1 MRNRRR
7 PVTFFQA
14 VLHERCPRCRE
25 GPLFRGPLWRG
36 SLAMHACCSVCGL
49 RYEREPGYFL
59 GAMYFSYALSIPGVL
74 VLILVI
80 WRVSGWS
87 YDVVIG
93 AAVVA
98 WLPFVPAVTR
108 WARVLWIH
116 FDRYIDP

>member
-1 MRNRRR
+1 MH
-7 PVTFFQA
+7 Q
-14 VLHERCPRCRE
+14 RCP
-25 GPLFRGPLWRG
+25 L
-36 SLAMHACCSVCGL
+36 CGL

-59 GAMYFSYALSIPGVL
+59 GAMYFSYVLSIPAVL

-80 WRVSGWS
+80 WHVSGWP
-87 YDVVIG
+87 YDVAIG

-116 FDRYIDP
+116 FDRRIDP

>member
-1 MRNRRR
+1 
-7 PVTFFQA
+7 VTFFQA
-14 VLHERCPRCRE
+14 ILHERCPRCRE
-25 GPLFRGPLWRG
+25 GPLFRAPLWRG
-36 SLAMHACCSVCGL
+36 SVAMHECCPVCGL

-80 WRVSGWS
+80 WRVSGWR
-87 YDVVIG
+87 YDVVLG
-93 AAVVA
+93 AAVLG

>member
-1 MRNRRR
+1 M
-7 PVTFFQA
+7 TFFQA

-25 GPLFRGPLWRG
+25 GPLFCAPLWRG
-36 SLAMHACCSVCGL
+36 GLAMHECCPVCRL

-59 GAMYFSYALSIPGVL
+59 GAMYFSYVLSIPGVL
-74 VLILVI
+74 ILILVI
-80 WRVSGWS
+80 WHVSGWP

-108 WARVLWIH
+108 WARVLWIY

>member
-1 MRNRRR
+1 
-7 PVTFFQA
+7 VTSFQA

-25 GPLFRGPLWRG
+25 GPLFRAPLWRCG
-36 SLAMHACCSVCGL
+36 IAVHECCPVCGL

-59 GAMYFSYALSIPGVL
+59 GAMYISYALSIPAVL
-74 VLILVI
+74 VLILAI
-80 WRVSGWS
+80 WYFSRWP

-108 WARVLWIH
+108 WARVLWIY
-116 FDRYIDP
+116 FDRHMDP